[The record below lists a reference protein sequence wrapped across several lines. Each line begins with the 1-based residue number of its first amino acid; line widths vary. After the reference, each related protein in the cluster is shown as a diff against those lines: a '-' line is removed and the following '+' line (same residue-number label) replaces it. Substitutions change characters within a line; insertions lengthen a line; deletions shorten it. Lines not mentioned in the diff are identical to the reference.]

1 MSTPK
6 TGAPADRLHALLE
19 PAVAE
24 LGYDLEA
31 VRVSQVARRRR
42 VEVVVDG
49 DSGVSMDA
57 VADVARV
64 VSDVLDGAEGSAVMG
79 DQPYTLEVSSPGVER
94 PLTLPKHWRRAK
106 GRLVKAVLANG
117 ATVTGRVLDSDD
129 EGVLLEVPGKKKGT
143 VAQQRLAFAEVAKAR
158 MEVDFSRR
166 DDEPGDAGADEA
178 EDFDGLEDFE
188 DDEDAE
194 DAEDAEESDEQ
205 DEPDADD
212 LGDGIDDED
221 EER

>member
-6 TGAPADRLHALLE
+6 SGAAADRLHALLE
-19 PAVAE
+19 PAIAE

-31 VRVSQVARRRR
+31 VRVSQVARKRC

-57 VADVARV
+57 IADVARV
-64 VSDVLDGAEGSAVMG
+64 VSDTLDGAEGSAVMG
-79 DQPYTLEVSSPGVER
+79 EQAYMLEVSSPGVHR

-106 GRLVKAVLANG
+106 TRLVKAVLTDG
-117 ATVTGRVLDSDD
+117 GTVTGRVLDSDE

-143 VAQQRLAFAEVAKAR
+143 LAQRRLGFAEIAKAR

-166 DDEPGDAGADEA
+166 DDEPEEDAG
-178 EDFDGLEDFE
+178 DGSEYDT
-188 DDEDAE
+188 DDMDDLDDTDDLDDPEH
-194 DAEDAEESDEQ
+194 
-205 DEPDADD
+205 DEPHAGD
-212 LGDGIDDED
+212 LGDGIED

>member
-6 TGAPADRLHALLE
+6 AGAAADRLHALLE
-19 PAVAE
+19 PAIAE

-31 VRVSQVARRRR
+31 VRVTQVAKRRR

-57 VADVARV
+57 IADVARV
-64 VSDVLDGAEGSAVMG
+64 VSDELDGAEGSAVMG
-79 DQPYTLEVSSPGVER
+79 DQAYMLEVTSPGVDR

-106 GRLVKAVLANG
+106 SRLVKAVLTDG
-117 ATVTGRVLDSDD
+117 GTVTGRVLDSDED
-129 EGVLLEVPGKKKGT
+129 GVLLEVPGKKKGT

-166 DDEPGDAGADEA
+166 DDEPDEA
-178 EDFDGLEDFE
+178 EFDDV
-188 DDEDAE
+188 
-194 DAEDAEESDEQ
+194 Q
-205 DEPDADD
+205 DELDADD
-212 LGDGIDDED
+212 LGDGIEDED